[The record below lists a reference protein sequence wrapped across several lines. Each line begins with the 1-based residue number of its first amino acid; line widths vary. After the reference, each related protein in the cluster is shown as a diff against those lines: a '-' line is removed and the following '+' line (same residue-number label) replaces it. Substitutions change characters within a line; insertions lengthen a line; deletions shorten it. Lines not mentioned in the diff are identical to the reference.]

1 MPLEKQS
8 LNNFLPNG
16 FETLNQ
22 EGYKENFSEDK
33 IATGYEKDV
42 PDIVSGPNLNN
53 LIDVVG
59 KNTNILNNY
68 VEYLNG
74 MPINNVPTVNKA
86 GQLDYVEN
94 NFSNKNQITNCILEA
109 PNGLASFSGSVLTL
123 KSGIKY
129 LTGIGRNTDLSF
141 KTAEYTTESERN
153 LTFQPVQDGFA
164 YVYILNGY
172 PNYCPVAECY
182 FIDNDPGVEPTGKSR
197 NNQVWFDLWN
207 NEIYHSSN
215 GSTEWVKVTNFAIV
229 GKAYFSSATS
239 STITAFRA
247 ELPVELLQRKNKAEI
262 SGWGMSSNKYID
274 LTLGASGSTYTAP
287 ANGWVSFSYTTKTA
301 HRYIALENLSANWGI
316 TSWCPVG
323 YDNGLGLVIPVLKQD
338 VFRTNYTT
346 DGSVK
351 SLKFYYA
358 EGEV

>member
-1 MPLEKQS
+1 MPIEKQS
-8 LNNFLPNG
+8 LKNFLPDG

-22 EGYKENFSEDK
+22 EGYKENFNEDK
-33 IATGYEKDV
+33 IKTGYEKDV

-59 KNTNILNNY
+59 KNTNTLNNY

-94 NFSNKNQITNCILEA
+94 NFLNKNQITNCILEA
-109 PNGLASFSGSVLTL
+109 PNGIASFSGSVLTL

-129 LTGIGRNTDLSF
+129 LTGIGRNADLSF

-153 LTFQPVQDGFA
+153 LTFLAVQDGFA

-172 PNYCPVAECY
+172 PYYCPVAECY
-182 FIDNDPGVEPTGKSR
+182 FIDNDPAVEAPTGESG

-207 NEIYHSSN
+207 NEIYHSSY

-247 ELPVELLQRKNKAEI
+247 ELPVELLQRKNKAEV
-262 SGWGMSSNKYID
+262 SGWGMPSHKYIA
-274 LTLGASGSTYTAP
+274 LTLGASGSSYTAP
-287 ANGWVSFSYTTKTA
+287 ANGWVAISKNATA
-301 HRYIALENLSANWGI
+301 GSQYLCIFRSHFRMQTHASAKGQYLEIYAPIRRGEKFIINYSAGGNTNLFNFI
-316 TSWCPVG
+316 
-323 YDNGLGLVIPVLKQD
+323 
-338 VFRTNYTT
+338 
-346 DGSVK
+346 
-351 SLKFYYA
+351 YA
-358 EGEV
+358 EGEI

>member
-59 KNTNILNNY
+59 KNTNTLNNY

-74 MPINNVPTVNKA
+74 MPINNVPTVNIN

-94 NFSNKNQITNCILEA
+94 NFLNKNQLTNCILEA
-109 PNGLASFSGSVLTL
+109 PNGLASYSGSVLTL

-129 LTGIGRNTDLSF
+129 LTGIGRNKDLSF

-153 LTFQPVQDGFA
+153 LTFQAVQNGFA

-182 FIDNDPGVEPTGKSR
+182 FIDNDPDVEAPTGKSG

-207 NEIYHSSN
+207 NEIYHSSY

-262 SGWGMSSNKYID
+262 SGWAMPSGKHIN
-274 LTLGASGSTYTAP
+274 LTLGESGTLYTAP
-287 ANGWVSFSYTTKTA
+287 ANGYFCLTRTLTSAGFQRLVSNVYSEVRSHLNDGDVCNF
-301 HRYIALENLSANWGI
+301 L
-316 TSWCPVG
+316 PVRKG
-323 YDNGLGLVIPVLKQD
+323 NTLTVY
-338 VFRTNYTT
+338 F
-346 DGSVK
+346 DGSYK
-351 SLKFYYA
+351 SYDFRFVYA